1 MQKGCLFTLAGSP
14 ISKSRALPTKGL
26 CGMITEYHF
35 VSRSDGIGRRTGLK
49 IRRWRH
55 RAGSTPAFGTSRC
68 VGIGR
73 QDRLRIYCAIRT
85 WGFDSPHRHH
95 IIKTISCVWN
105 HNGMFR
111 SGEPLRFFIFPS
123 SILNRP
129 FLKNG
134 IEHIKK
140 RRTRLFS
147 YFFSSRYRAAS
158 TAAIAPSEVAVTTWR
173 TSFFRMSPAA

>member
-1 MQKGCLFTLAGSP
+1 MPIPTILDTIISHLRHIGDRSPGVQRGYFSTLAGSP
-14 ISKSRALPTKGL
+14 ISKSRALPTKSL
-26 CGMITEYHF
+26 CGMITEYLF

-129 FLKNG
+129 FLK
-134 IEHIKK
+134 
-140 RRTRLFS
+140 T
-147 YFFSSRYRAAS
+147 
-158 TAAIAPSEVAVTTWR
+158 V
-173 TSFFRMSPAA
+173 